1 MIILELRKI
10 FIKQHLFSFFT
21 VMFIIACIYQMILGY
36 DTTNV
41 IRNSEKYY
49 TSFFEKY
56 EGKITTEKT
65 QQIKNEYRK
74 IETDLGNTLSNKQKK
89 QAFESFYH
97 IYL

>member
-10 FIKQHLFSFFT
+10 FRKQHLFSFFT
-21 VMFIIACIYQMILGY
+21 VMFITACIYQVILGY

-49 TSFFEKY
+49 TSFFKKY

-65 QQIKNEYRK
+65 QQIKKEYRK
-74 IETDLGNTLSNKQKK
+74 IEIGR
-89 QAFESFYH
+89 AH
-97 IYL
+97 V

>member
-21 VMFIIACIYQMILGY
+21 VMFITACIYQMILGY

-56 EGKITTEKT
+56 GGKITTEKT
-65 QQIKNEYRK
+65 QQIKKEYRK
-74 IETDLGNTLSNKQKK
+74 IETDSGNTL
-89 QAFESFYH
+89 
-97 IYL
+97 